1 MLVIIIGMRTQNVGV
16 YDNAVVHIRGG
27 NVLKIKR
34 EKGKLDMVR
43 PIIVYSPDRAR
54 KNSSR

>member
-34 EKGKLDMVR
+34 EKGKTRHGPADYRLFAR
-43 PIIVYSPDRAR
+43 PGT
-54 KNSSR
+54 